1 MTRACNSGQQ
11 ETPCT
16 HVHGVRGAKPK
27 GFRAAEDHQLEAA
40 TETWNNSPGYRALWC
55 LNLLLARVIACHP
68 PKANPLFFWL
78 CLYLLS
84 AQPPAPYECRA
95 PLIFISDA
103 LATMLQM
110 RYLQLTVFTTYFSLK
125 DTAWPC
131 NSFHAS
137 SFRRWAFL
145 FEWITSNHSSVSI
158 ISREP
163 ATQRAAALWWC
174 FFFPP
179 NAAFFPGRDVLWQ
192 FRHWQL
198 CKSHPGKSYWWPHS
212 GKVLYDQTAPRY
224 FDHLRALK
232 LKVASS
238 ILLGNLTKGFICDKR
253 HSEHFS

>member
-11 ETPCT
+11 ETPWA

-103 LATMLQM
+103 LSTMLQM

-174 FFFPP
+174 FFF
-179 NAAFFPGRDVLWQ
+179 FLQ
-192 FRHWQL
+192 MQ
-198 CKSHPGKSYWWPHS
+198 
-212 GKVLYDQTAPRY
+212 
-224 FDHLRALK
+224 
-232 LKVASS
+232 
-238 ILLGNLTKGFICDKR
+238 
-253 HSEHFS
+253 HFSQAETYYGNSDTDNCVNHTQAKVIDDLIPARYYMIRLPHGILIIWEPWNWKSRAPFCLGI